1 MLHVLLLYFIDDK
14 PTEKPNWKEFKK
26 EKQELR
32 LKRKTQKCPFYEAV
46 VKAKKLWESVRRD
59 DCPKDKKE
67 TLLKEL
73 FKFSKSHLETVSFIY
88 FKFMYQIYKNFI
100 FDSIDGFFT

>member
-1 MLHVLLLYFIDDK
+1 MLKDNNK

-26 EKQELR
+26 EKVELR
-32 LKRKTQKCPFYEAV
+32 LKRKQQKCPFFETV
-46 VKAKKLWESVRRD
+46 QKAKKLWENVRRD

-73 FKFSKSHLETVSFIY
+73 LKFSKSHLETVRF
-88 FKFMYQIYKNFI
+88 
-100 FDSIDGFFT
+100 SI